1 MDRTSRREFLADVG
15 RGMLVAS
22 VGSTLASDLGLS
34 SVMAAEESHALT
46 FGSLEPL
53 VTMMQQTPAAKL
65 LPAVVKTIQSGTDL
79 KTLVAAAALANARTF
94 GGQDYDGFHTFMA
107 LAPAWHMSKELP
119 EARRAMPVLK
129 VLYRNTARIQNFGGH
144 DHEILHLVD
153 AAAVK
158 GDAPT
163 GETIRACSRKLDFD
177 SAEQAFATIAK
188 SEPGEAFNHLQY
200 AMQDEVD
207 VHRVVLAWRAWDT
220 LGLTGK
226 EHAHTLLRQSVRYCV
241 NSEKG
246 ACDRDKA
253 AHESRINSMNHVRH
267 VLPKLLDQY
276 QLVSKPTGTRRVDD
290 AWIEKMCNTIVTS
303 NREVAA
309 DAVAAALAD
318 GISPEDIG
326 EAISLAAN
334 ALLLRD
340 TADRTHGDS
349 KGVHAS
355 DSANAW
361 RNIARV
367 SNHRNAV
374 ASLIVG
380 AYHTAGQGG
389 NLHKQPLPFAEHL
402 EKFTGDDPAALL
414 KQTEGAIR
422 ENNQTRACA
431 AIYRYGQLGHAPR
444 GVFDLLLKYAISE
457 DGRLH
462 AEKYYRTVS
471 EEFASMRP
479 AFRWRQLT
487 ALARVTASSFA
498 YTREDKH
505 GHRAPGYDEA
515 CKLLGIDPSGAA

>member
-1 MDRTSRREFLADVG
+1 MNQTSRRDFLADVG
-15 RGMLVAS
+15 KGMLIAS
-22 VGSTLASDLGLS
+22 VGSAMASELGFS
-34 SVMAAEESHALT
+34 TGMAAETSKRLT

-53 VTMMQQTPAAKL
+53 VSLMQQTPSDKL
-65 LPAVVKTIQSGTDL
+65 LPVIVKEIQKGTEL
-79 KTLVAAAALANARTF
+79 KTLVAAAALANARSF
-94 GGQDYDGFHTFMA
+94 GGQDYIGFHTFMA
-107 LAPAWHMSKELP
+107 LVPAWQMSKELP
-119 EARRAMPVLK
+119 EAQRPLPVLK
-129 VLYRNTARIQNFGGH
+129 VLYRNTWRIQDTGSQ
-144 DHEILHLVD
+144 DHEVLHQIE
-153 AAAVK
+153 AAKVA

-163 GETIRACSRKLDFD
+163 GETVRECSRKIDFA

-188 SEPGEAFNHLQY
+188 GQPGEAFNHLQY

-207 VHRVVLAWRAWDT
+207 VHRVVLSWRAWDT
-220 LGLTGK
+220 LNVTGM

-253 AHESRINSMNHVRH
+253 AHEARINSISHVRH

-276 QLVSKPTGTRRVDD
+276 QLVSKPMGTRRMDD
-290 AWIEKMCNTIVTS
+290 AWIESMSNTIVTS
-303 NREVAA
+303 NRGRAA

-318 GISPEDIG
+318 GVSPEDVG
-326 EAISLAAN
+326 HALSLSAN
-334 ALLLRD
+334 SLLLRD
-340 TADRTHGDS
+340 TAARTHGDS

-355 DSANAW
+355 DSAHAW

-389 NLHKQPLPFAEHL
+389 DLHKQPLPFADHL
-402 EKFTGDDPAALL
+402 EKITTEDPAAIL
-414 KQTEGAIR
+414 KQAEGAIR
-422 ENNQTRACA
+422 ENNQTLACA
-431 AIYRYGQLGHAPR
+431 AVHRYGQLGHAPR
-444 GVFDLLLKYAISE
+444 GVFDLMLKYAISE

-479 AFRWRQLT
+479 AFKWRELT

-498 YTREDKH
+498 YDRLDQH
-505 GHRAPGYDEA
+505 GFRAPGYDEA
-515 CKLLGIDPSGAA
+515 CKLLGIG